1 MRDSELRGIILAA
14 LYNQRRRDPVSL
26 DQELG
31 GLRVP
36 SSATES
42 ILRQLEKKGLIERPF
57 RPLSGLG
64 NGRITQEGI
73 EVIEGKR
80 SSPVSI
86 LFQHVNSQTDT
97 DNIQKVSDTKLNVT
111 IDHSQASQ
119 DKPKSPFGWI
129 SKWVMDMLEKFGWI

>member
-1 MRDSELRGIILAA
+1 VAGPAEAPYRPSVSGYSSPTTTLAIESA
-14 LYNQRRRDPVSL
+14 C
-26 DQELG
+26 
-31 GLRVP
+31 
-36 SSATES
+36 SATES

-80 SSPVSI
+80 SPPVSI

-97 DNIQKVSDTKLNVT
+97 DNIQKVSTKLNVT

-119 DKPKSPFGWI
+119 GKPKSPFGWI